1 MVQIQ
6 KGMRSGVCE
15 ALEAFVALLKATESA
30 LEQLIVE
37 RTQQRTERGLK
48 ALGAVCLLA
57 FNLRR
62 HERRGGPDTRIHVI
76 LMAKKCGGQ
85 TQVARG
91 RWGGVFGF
99 GVARGRTCGFD
110 VVFRWYLAK

>member
-15 ALEAFVALLKATESA
+15 ALEAFVTLLNELKATESA

-48 ALGAVCLLA
+48 ALGAVCLQ
-57 FNLRR
+57 
-62 HERRGGPDTRIHVI
+62 PST
-76 LMAKKCGGQ
+76 CGGMN
-85 TQVARG
+85 
-91 RWGGVFGF
+91 GGADRIRVY
-99 GVARGRTCGFD
+99 T
-110 VVFRWYLAK
+110 

>member
-48 ALGAVCLLA
+48 ALGAVCLQPSTCGA
-57 FNLRR
+57 C
-62 HERRGGPDTRIHVI
+62 ERRGGPDSGYAYTRNFDGEKI
-76 LMAKKCGGQ
+76 Q

>member
-37 RTQQRTERGLK
+37 RTRQRTERGLK
-48 ALGAVCLLA
+48 ALGAVCLQ
-57 FNLRR
+57 
-62 HERRGGPDTRIHVI
+62 PST
-76 LMAKKCGGQ
+76 CGGMS
-85 TQVARG
+85 
-91 RWGGVFGF
+91 GGADRIRVY
-99 GVARGRTCGFD
+99 T
-110 VVFRWYLAK
+110 

>member
-48 ALGAVCLLA
+48 ASEAEIRSRTWQKWTFFRSAPQARKIYMLWQPIL
-57 FNLRR
+57 N
-62 HERRGGPDTRIHVI
+62 RIY
-76 LMAKKCGGQ
+76 
-85 TQVARG
+85 TT
-91 RWGGVFGF
+91 FE
-99 GVARGRTCGFD
+99 
-110 VVFRWYLAK
+110 